1 VFASA
6 PVKQRISAD
15 HLQVLVSTPTS
26 TPIRVLSECM
36 IFTVFVLI
44 GFRIKPDYTEMHTI
58 YSRLRLQV
66 LFPAP
71 NNPDRKKQSGLF
83 LFQNIPKTEG
93 SR

>member
-15 HLQVLVSTPTS
+15 HLQVLVS